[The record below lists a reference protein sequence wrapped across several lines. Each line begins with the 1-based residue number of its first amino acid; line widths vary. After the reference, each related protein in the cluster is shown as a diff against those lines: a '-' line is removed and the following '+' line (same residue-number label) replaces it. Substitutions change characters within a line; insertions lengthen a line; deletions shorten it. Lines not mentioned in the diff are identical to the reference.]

1 MRSVIEAGDDMP
13 TPDQT
18 SSITSAAMSEGWER
32 RETEADIAYARRP
45 DGHLKDI
52 RRFAAYELRLLVAEL
67 DRCAL
72 DQRPDV
78 ERAIEQLREVIV
90 GLRGPRRP

>member
-1 MRSVIEAGDDMP
+1 MRSVIETSDEMP
-13 TPDQT
+13 SPDPNRT
-18 SSITSAAMSEGWER
+18 TTSAAMSEGWER

-45 DGHLKDI
+45 DGHLQNI
-52 RRFAAYELRLLVAEL
+52 RLFAAYELRQLVAEL

-78 ERAIEQLREVIV
+78 ERAIEQLREVIA
-90 GLRGPRRP
+90 GLK